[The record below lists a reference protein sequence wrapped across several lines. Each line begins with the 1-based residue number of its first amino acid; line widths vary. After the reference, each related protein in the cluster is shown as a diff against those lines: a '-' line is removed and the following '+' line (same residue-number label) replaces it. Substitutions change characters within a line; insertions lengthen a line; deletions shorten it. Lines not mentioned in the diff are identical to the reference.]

1 MSGARFWGSCR
12 HVSETIRDFTELR
25 IWQHGMDLATAI
37 YAATRLF
44 PREEQFGLTSQLR
57 RCAVSVPSN
66 IAEGHSRNQHGDFLR
81 FLNIARGSLG
91 EMKTQLW
98 IANKEGFLD
107 DASRDSLVGEAEGL
121 MKQISALHS
130 SLERRG
136 PQRSKDKPSP
146 G

>member
-1 MSGARFWGSCR
+1 VANPDE
-12 HVSETIRDFTELR
+12 VVRDFTDLR
-25 IWQHGMDLATAI
+25 VWQQGMQLTTAI

-81 FLNIARGSLG
+81 FLTIARGSLG

-98 IANKEGFLD
+98 VANNEGMLD
-107 DASRDSLVGEAEGL
+107 KATTNRLIGDADVL
-121 MKQISALHS
+121 MKQISSLHS
-130 SLERRG
+130 SLEKRG
-136 PQRSKDKPSP
+136 KNPPKPTHD
-146 G
+146 